1 MNVHLSV
8 NPHGDARNGN
18 LEDKGHRTLGGG
30 VNGQRFPNETTHVA
44 NELCSMQIRQERQN

>member
-1 MNVHLSV
+1 MYVHLSV

-30 VNGQRFPNETTHVA
+30 VNGQRFPNETAHVV
-44 NELCSMQIRQERQN
+44 NELCSMQIR